1 MSETTNTI
9 FPHPNGVK
17 RVSQGT
23 VRGNPTIQYRAMY
36 IVRATSHMSRF
47 RVSGSR
53 AVAELTR
60 SPLSSVT
67 SNNLLR
73 NNDLDATN
81 RGR

>member
-17 RVSQGT
+17 RVSRGT

-36 IVRATSHMSRF
+36 IVRAPSHMSCF
-47 RVSGSR
+47 RLSGSR

-60 SPLSSVT
+60 SPLGSVI
-67 SNNLLR
+67 SYNILR
-73 NNDLDATN
+73 SNDLDAAN
-81 RGR
+81 WGR